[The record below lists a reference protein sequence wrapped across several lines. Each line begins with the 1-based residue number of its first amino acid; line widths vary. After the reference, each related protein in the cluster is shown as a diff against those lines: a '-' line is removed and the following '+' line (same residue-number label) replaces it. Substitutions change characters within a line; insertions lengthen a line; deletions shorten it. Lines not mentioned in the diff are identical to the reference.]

1 MPSYT
6 PSLVGAATGV
16 GAHVLLYRQ
25 GEWDEKAPS
34 IFLSYVFASIL
45 AFASEWGEGFGVSLP
60 RQWAVHI
67 IFWHVLGVYAS
78 MLVYRAFL
86 HPLHNFPGPFSARL
100 SNLYATLL
108 AAKKLQFYTETEK
121 LHKRFGDYVRLA
133 PTELSITDPEAIVA
147 LHGPQ
152 ALVSKGPWYTILGD
166 RISLQL
172 ERDKKVHA
180 RRRKVWDRGLN
191 SKSLH
196 LYESRVAKYASQLV
210 NVIEDHVDTSIDMAK
225 WCNYYAFDVMGDLSF
240 GKSFGMLLNS
250 GDTFFLNALHA
261 TMKSI
266 GLLGHLVWLFPFFVS
281 TPGLNRENVRFWDRV
296 DAKVKDRMDNEPES
310 PDVFSW
316 LLENYRNGPKTKQ
329 DNLNLRADAFLI
341 VVAGSDTT
349 AATLTNLFFH
359 IATDPGLREQLQL
372 ELDKLSDLSHDNL
385 TQIDL
390 LDAAINETLRLHP
403 VLPSGTQRQTP
414 PEGLKIGDTYI
425 PGNVNVQI
433 PHYTVFRD
441 ERNFE
446 RPTEFLPSRWTTE
459 PHLIKNKSVF
469 IPFNSGAYT
478 CVGKRLAL
486 MELRCVTAQ
495 LLSRYDVSMAPGQSE
510 EAYLDGMR
518 DTFTLMTAPLQLVW
532 RRREG
537 IRA

>member
-1 MPSYT
+1 MAHMPSYT

-16 GAHVLLYRQ
+16 GSHVLLYRH

-34 IFLSYVFASIL
+34 IFLSYVIASIL
-45 AFASEWGEGFGVSLP
+45 AFASEWGEGFGLSLP

-67 IFWHVLGVYAS
+67 IFWHVLGVYG
-78 MLVYRAFL
+78 
-86 HPLHNFPGPFSARL
+86 N
-100 SNLYATLL
+100 
-108 AAKKLQFYTETEK
+108 
-121 LHKRFGDYVRLA
+121 
-133 PTELSITDPEAIVA
+133 PEAIVA

-172 ERDKKVHA
+172 ERDKKIHA

-210 NVIEDHVDTSIDMAK
+210 NVVEEHVDTSIDMSK

-296 DAKVKDRMDNEPES
+296 DAKVKDRMDNEPAS

-329 DNLNLRADAFLI
+329 DNLNLHADAFLI

-359 IATDPGLREQLQL
+359 IATEPGLREHLQF
-372 ELDKLSDLSHDNL
+372 ELDNLRDLSHDNL
-385 TQIDL
+385 TQIDI

-425 PGNVNVQI
+425 PGNINVQI
-433 PHYTVFRD
+433 PHYTVFRG
-441 ERNFE
+441 R
-446 RPTEFLPSRWTTE
+446 
-459 PHLIKNKSVF
+459 
-469 IPFNSGAYT
+469 
-478 CVGKRLAL
+478 
-486 MELRCVTAQ
+486 
-495 LLSRYDVSMAPGQSE
+495 VSPQS
-510 EAYLDGMR
+510 LDH
-518 DTFTLMTAPLQLVW
+518 
-532 RRREG
+532 
-537 IRA
+537 

>member
-6 PSLVGAATGV
+6 PSLVGAATGI
-16 GAHVLLYRQ
+16 GTHVLLYRH

-34 IFLSYVFASIL
+34 ILFTYVLLTIF
-45 AFASEWGEGFGVSLP
+45 AFAPKWGEGFGLSLP
-60 RQWAVHI
+60 CQWVGYTV
-67 IFWHVLGVYAS
+67 FWHILGVYAS
-78 MLVYRAFL
+78 MLFYRVFL
-86 HPLHNFPGPFSARL
+86 HRLKHFPGPFFAKI

-108 AAKKLQFYTETEK
+108 AGKKMQFYTETEK
-121 LHKRFGDYVRLA
+121 LHKRFGDYVRLG

-152 ALVSKGPWYTILGD
+152 TPVSKGPWYGIFGD

-172 ERDKKVHA
+172 ERDKKIHA
-180 RRRKVWDRGLN
+180 RRKKVWDRGLN
-191 SKSLH
+191 DKSLR
-196 LYESRVAKYASQLV
+196 LYESRVVKYANQLV
-210 NVIEDHVDTSIDMAK
+210 DVIEQHVDTSIDMAK

-250 GDTFFLNALHA
+250 GDTFFLNSLHA
-261 TMKSI
+261 TMKSV

-281 TPGLNRENVRFWDRV
+281 TPILNRENLRFWAGV

-316 LLENYRNGPKTKQ
+316 LLESYRNGPKTKQ
-329 DNLNLRADAFLI
+329 DTLNLRTDAFLI

-349 AATLTNLFFH
+349 AATLTNIFFH
-359 IATDPGLREQLQL
+359 LATEPDLKKQLQFD
-372 ELDKLSDLSHDNL
+372 LDKLEDFSHQNL
-385 TQIDL
+385 TQLDL
-390 LDAAINETLRLHP
+390 LDAVINETLRLHP
-403 VLPSGTQRQTP
+403 
-414 PEGLKIGDTYI
+414 
-425 PGNVNVQI
+425 
-433 PHYTVFRD
+433 
-441 ERNFE
+441 RNFE

-459 PHLIKNKSVF
+459 LQLVKNRSVF
-469 IPFNSGAYT
+469 IPFNSGAYS

-495 LLSRYDVSMAPGQSE
+495 LLSRYDVSLAPGQSK
-510 EAYLDGMR
+510 EAFLEGAHDY
-518 DTFTLMTAPLQLVW
+518 FTLTTAPLQLMW

-537 IRA
+537 NRTW